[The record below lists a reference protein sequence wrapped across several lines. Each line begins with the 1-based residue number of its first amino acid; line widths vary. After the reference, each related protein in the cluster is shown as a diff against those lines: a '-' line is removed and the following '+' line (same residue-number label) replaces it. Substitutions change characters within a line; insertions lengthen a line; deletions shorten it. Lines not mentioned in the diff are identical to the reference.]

1 MVNNRGGHNIISPA
15 FTGESQCMNG
25 SNTMIPNDLLS
36 VRAFNNAAFNNAETT
51 TNLST
56 IEWKEV
62 PNFGV
67 SRYGWDLTN
76 KSIQKCW

>member
-1 MVNNRGGHNIISPA
+1 
-15 FTGESQCMNG
+15 
-25 SNTMIPNDLLS
+25 MIPNDLLS
-36 VRAFNNAAFNNAETT
+36 VRAFNNTAFNNAETT